1 MATSR
6 LLEEGRTRVLETTS
20 KGYAP
25 AHFPHNLELIFV
37 DDTRSSTSLSMRT
50 KIASTLQ
57 RSAVLRTLEPTT
69 LIWWAVAFPM
79 RQWSG
84 GRNMTSFAFDSLD
97 DLDGLRLKHPFCQPL
112 QDFLNRNHVRFTG
125 AQYGCLEKLPDL
137 LRDGMENSRKFQ
149 QEQSSQARVST
160 AFDIFVPTD
169 PTNHDAYAVVPIG
182 SNKVWQVLYGL

>member
-6 LLEEGRTRVLETTS
+6 LLEEGRTRVLETLS

-25 AHFPHNLELIFV
+25 PHFPHNLELIFV

-84 GRNMTSFAFDSLD
+84 GRNMTSFAFDSLVRLVCHRITDTHLPLSIVQD

-112 QDFLNRNHVRFTG
+112 QHFLNS
-125 AQYGCLEKLPDL
+125 KLRIPP
-137 LRDGMENSRKFQ
+137 RDCYK
-149 QEQSSQARVST
+149 QAMKPMQT
-160 AFDIFVPTD
+160 YF
-169 PTNHDAYAVVPIG
+169 
-182 SNKVWQVLYGL
+182 